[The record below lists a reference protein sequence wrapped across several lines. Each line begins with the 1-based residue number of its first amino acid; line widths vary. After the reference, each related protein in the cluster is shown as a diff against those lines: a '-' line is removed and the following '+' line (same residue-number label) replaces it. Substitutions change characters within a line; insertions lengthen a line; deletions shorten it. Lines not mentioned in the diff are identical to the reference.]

1 VGAYSSAVLA
11 VNFGFPFLL
20 ALPASILITMLAGV
34 IVGVPSFR
42 LEGAYLALAT
52 LGFAE
57 SVRIFAAVT
66 DYLGSTS
73 GFGGIPAPEFFGFK
87 FNLYFEYFYI
97 VMPIALLAIY
107 MSFAIL
113 KSSTGRAFTAIRED
127 TIAAAAAGVNVKRYK
142 LIAFVLGAAY
152 AGCAGSLFA
161 HMSPGYIHPNN
172 FTVIEMVTLLLM
184 VVLGGLG
191 NIWGGIIGATVVTIV
206 FDLTREWY
214 YYQLL
219 MFGSVIVG
227 TVMFMPKGIG
237 GIIDRFLVSKR
248 FVSAREKSRDISV
261 KAGD

>member
-1 VGAYSSAVLA
+1 
-11 VNFGFPFLL
+11 
-20 ALPASILITMLAGV
+20 
-34 IVGVPSFR
+34 
-42 LEGAYLALAT
+42 
-52 LGFAE
+52 
-57 SVRIFAAVT
+57 
-66 DYLGSTS
+66 
-73 GFGGIPAPEFFGFK
+73 
-87 FNLYFEYFYI
+87 
-97 VMPIALLAIY
+97 
-107 MSFAIL
+107 
-113 KSSTGRAFTAIRED
+113 
-127 TIAAAAAGVNVKRYK
+127 VNVKRYK

-191 NIWGGIIGATVVTIV
+191 NIWGGIIGAIVVTII

-237 GIIDRFLVSKR
+237 GIIDRYLISRR
-248 FVSAREKSRDISV
+248 FVASREKSRIAS
-261 KAGD
+261 AELAE